1 MKTPILGSSYV
12 ARSVNAADN
21 RCVNLFPEAIPEGGN
36 TTGFLNRCPGLLYTT
51 AVGLGPIRGMWQF
64 GGFGYVVSDSYLY
77 SITIGGVIT
86 TLGAIAGTGM
96 VSMADNGTQ
105 LFIAANPQGYIYNSS
120 TLAFAQITDPDF
132 PGAVTV
138 TYLDGYFI

>member
-1 MKTPILGSSYV
+1 MKTPILGASYV

-21 RCVNLFPEAIPEGGN
+21 RCVNLFPEAITEGGN

-64 GGFGYVVSDSYLY
+64 GGFGYVVSGSYLY

-86 TLGAIAGTGM
+86 TLGAIDRKS
-96 VSMADNGTQ
+96 V
-105 LFIAANPQGYIYNSS
+105 
-120 TLAFAQITDPDF
+120 
-132 PGAVTV
+132 V
-138 TYLDGYFI
+138 